1 MGNDKGWQN
10 TVRHNLSHM
19 KCFRRIMAKEALL
32 MGPLTTTTAKDEPMD
47 PSTGVD
53 NPKGK
58 SKAIKKGKGGYWIL
72 VPEHLEETST
82 QIRPKKNSVDHTGTG
97 SSSSS
102 LPRGHGA
109 SSPPATGAPKRKSQ
123 DLGIPTHQQHRPPPI
138 MDHRGSLASA
148 SSLWAQP
155 RFSEA
160 HRLPQPSAQPHSSV
174 QHVPSRSQNQ
184 GMDVDKDV
192 ASMEIAS
199 MAIVDSPPD
208 RSQSHPPGQAPTRSS
223 PYAPHHPRL
232 SHHQQQAISSEAGRQ
247 EESEKRPEATSSR
260 MSESSSRGSEEDE
273 LEEDED
279 DDYEDEEEDEDDHDD
294 EDEEDEDDR
303 STSSKDS
310 RLGAGMSI
318 HHLLN

>member
-1 MGNDKGWQN
+1 MSLPQNKRKDLPKSGGTGGAGDLKPTRRRRRPNESYSIIIVKAIQSSPYQRLKLSEIYNYVSKEIPHMGNDKGWQN

-32 MGPLTTTTAKDEPMD
+32 MGPLTTTTTTTTTKDESTD
-47 PSTGVD
+47 PSTEVAK
-53 NPKGK
+53 PKGI

-82 QIRPKKNSVDHTGTG
+82 QIRPKKSSVDHSG

-102 LPRGHGA
+102 
-109 SSPPATGAPKRKSQ
+109 ATLLR
-123 DLGIPTHQQHRPPPI
+123 
-138 MDHRGSLASA
+138 
-148 SSLWAQP
+148 
-155 RFSEA
+155 
-160 HRLPQPSAQPHSSV
+160 
-174 QHVPSRSQNQ
+174 

-199 MAIVDSPPD
+199 MAIADNPPY
-208 RSQSHPPGQAPTRSS
+208 RSQSYPPGHQSTRSNQRYASHARPSQEQQQHIS
-223 PYAPHHPRL
+223 PEPNRTQEDIGGRPMATQHSSRL
-232 SHHQQQAISSEAGRQ
+232 SE
-247 EESEKRPEATSSR
+247 
-260 MSESSSRGSEEDE
+260 SSRGSEEDE
-273 LEEDED
+273 LEEDD
-279 DDYEDEEEDEDDHDD
+279 DEEYEDEEYDDEEDD
-294 EDEEDEDDR
+294 DEDDR